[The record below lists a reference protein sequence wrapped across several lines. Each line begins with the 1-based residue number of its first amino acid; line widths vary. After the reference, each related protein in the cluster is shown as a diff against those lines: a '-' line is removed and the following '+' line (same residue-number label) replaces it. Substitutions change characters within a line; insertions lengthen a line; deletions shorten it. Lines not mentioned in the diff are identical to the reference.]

1 MIFALTDQALKNK
14 MYILLVFVLCLNLFL
29 YLQVFEHSVASMGP
43 EGRNEAGRFL
53 QVLLLSKS
61 NFAKIKIRKTT
72 NVRSVDSNL
81 NLTCEDL
88 VLSGWFWLR

>member
-14 MYILLVFVLCLNLFL
+14 MYTALVFVLYLNLFL

-53 QVLLLSKS
+53 QVLSLSKS
-61 NFAKIKIRKTT
+61 ISAKKKLKK
-72 NVRSVDSNL
+72 NVRSVDLNL
-81 NLTCEDL
+81 NLTSEDL
-88 VLSGWFWLR
+88 VLTGWFWLR